1 MIDVK
6 EAVKQASQYVRD
18 VFPAVEDLQLEEVEI
33 ANGDGNWNVT
43 LSYLRVVQLD
53 SFSPFS
59 AAKIVGEV
67 LGSGKYERVYKV
79 VAVDANSGECQS
91 IKIRQ
96 LQ

>member
-1 MIDVK
+1 MINVK

-18 VFPAVEDLQLEEVEI
+18 VFPTVEDLQLEEVEI

-43 LSYLRVVQLD
+43 LSYLRPVQFD
-53 SFSPFS
+53 SFSPLS
-59 AAKIVGEV
+59 AAKIVGEM
-67 LGSGKYERVYKV
+67 LGGQKYERVYKV
-79 VAVDANSGECQS
+79 VAVDAISGKCQS